1 MLPTLRRLRLPPSVP
16 LTREEGFLCTLLD
29 DTCRWMQTTN
39 PSVDVDG
46 ASRSYADLCHR
57 PTATTPCEARIAG
70 GWVRDKLLG
79 LPSHDLD
86 VSLSSMTGHHFA
98 LFLKA
103 YLESE
108 LFPSTPLAREIQ
120 AHVPSDARISH
131 IGKIAANPE
140 QSKNLETATA
150 RVLGFDLDFV
160 NLRKEVYEGTHRIP
174 TMSFGTPL
182 EDALR
187 RDMTVNALFYNVHT
201 AAIEDWTQHGLADL
215 RDGIVRT
222 PMDPTSTFTDDPLR
236 ILRCVRFGSRFGYTI
251 HPDIRAALAMPA
263 SSLHTALASKVSRER
278 FGIEVDKMLSGR
290 DPRYAL
296 QLLSQ
301 LQLYWVVFMPPP
313 PLSQRMG
320 LSSDH
325 GAHIDELVH
334 DAPDEHAALLAS
346 DGFDSLLRG
355 ASPLWSRL
363 PADWLARMRSPD
375 FGAKRRLVWYTVAL
389 FPLRHLYIQAKKQPA
404 WAGAVTI
411 STGLKLG
418 NRNTR
423 DPVTCLVQAASLLS
437 RPRLER
443 FVPEACLTR
452 RSTIGLL
459 LRHPYVSQPHGDVAL
474 DNALLVALL
483 YDLATYA
490 PDGLDTPVAEAI
502 VDEHAAFWAYVRDE
516 QLSSYVH
523 AKPLVDG
530 RQVAA
535 ALGCDVCLLS
545 RILPY
550 VTAWDMDHVDD
561 EPDRPGR
568 CLQALQRAW
577 EDGHMVPVSERRPRG
592 KSS

>member
-1 MLPTLRRLRLPPSVP
+1 MWPTLRRLRMPPSVT

-29 DTCRWMQTTN
+29 DACRWMQTTN

-46 ASRSYADLCHR
+46 ASRTYADLSHR

-108 LFPSTPLAREIQ
+108 VFPRTPLAREMQ
-120 AHVPSDARISH
+120 EAAPSHARISH

-174 TMSFGTPL
+174 IMSFGTPL
-182 EDALR
+182 EDAMR

-222 PMDPTSTFTDDPLR
+222 PMDPTATFTDDPLR

-251 HPDIRAALAMPA
+251 HPDILAALAAPA
-263 SSLHTALASKVSRER
+263 SPLHAALASKVSRER
-278 FGIEVDKMLSGR
+278 VGIEVDKMLSGR

-296 QLLSQ
+296 QLLAQ

-313 PLSQRMG
+313 ALSQRMG
-320 LSSDH
+320 RSSDH

-334 DAPDEHAALLAS
+334 DAPDERAALSLS
-346 DGFDSLLRG
+346 DCFDSLLRG
-355 ASPLWSRL
+355 TSPLWSRL
-363 PADWLARMRSPD
+363 PTDWLARVRSPEWR
-375 FGAKRRLVWYTVAL
+375 AQRRLVWYAIAL
-389 FPLRHLYIQAKKQPA
+389 YPLRDLYIQAKKQPA
-404 WAGAVTI
+404 WAGAVTL
-411 STGLKLG
+411 SAGLKLG
-418 NRNTR
+418 HRTTK
-423 DPVTCLVQAASLLS
+423 DPVTSLVRAASLLT
-437 RPRLER
+437 RPRLAR
-443 FVPEACLTR
+443 FVPAPCLTR

-459 LRHPYVSQPHGDVAL
+459 LRHHDVSQPKMDVAL

-483 YDLATYA
+483 YDLATH
-490 PDGLDTPVAEAI
+490 GLDTPEAAAI

-516 QLSSYVH
+516 RLAAYIH

-530 RQVAA
+530 RQVAT

-568 CLQALQRAW
+568 CLAALQRAW
-577 EDGHMVPVSERRPRG
+577 ADGHMVPVSERTARA
-592 KSS
+592 KSA

>member
-1 MLPTLRRLRLPPSVP
+1 MPPSVT

-46 ASRSYADLCHR
+46 TSRTYADLCHR

-108 LFPSTPLAREIQ
+108 VFPCTPLAREMQ
-120 AHVPSDARISH
+120 EAAPSHARISH

-174 TMSFGTPL
+174 IMSFGTPL
-182 EDALR
+182 EDAMR

-222 PMDPTSTFTDDPLR
+222 PMDPTATFTDDPLR
-236 ILRCVRFGSRFGYTI
+236 ILRCVRFGSRFGYAI
-251 HPDIRAALAMPA
+251 HPDILAALAAPA
-263 SSLHTALASKVSRER
+263 SPLHAALASKVSRER
-278 FGIEVDKMLSGR
+278 VGIEVDKMLSGR

-313 PLSQRMG
+313 ALSQRMG
-320 LSSDH
+320 RSSDH

-334 DAPDEHAALLAS
+334 DAPDERAALSLS
-346 DGFDSLLRG
+346 DSFDSLLRG
-355 ASPLWSRL
+355 TSPLWSRL
-363 PADWLARMRSPD
+363 PADWLARVRAPD
-375 FGAKRRLVWYTVAL
+375 WSAQRRLVWYAIAL
-389 FPLRHLYIQAKKQPA
+389 LPLRDLYVQAKKQPA

-411 STGLKLG
+411 SAGLKLG
-418 NRNTR
+418 HRTTK
-423 DPVTCLVQAASLLS
+423 DPVTSLVRAASLLS
-437 RPRLER
+437 RPRLAR
-443 FVPEACLTR
+443 FVPAPCLTR

-459 LRHPYVSQPHGDVAL
+459 LRHHDVSQPKMDVAL

-490 PDGLDTPVAEAI
+490 HGLDTPEAEAI

-516 QLSSYVH
+516 QLAAYMH
-523 AKPLVDG
+523 TKPLVDG

-568 CLQALQRAW
+568 CLAALQRAW
-577 EDGHMVPVSERRPRG
+577 ADGHMVPVSERTARA

>member
-1 MLPTLRRLRLPPSVP
+1 MWPTLRRLRMPPSVT

-29 DTCRWMQTTN
+29 DACRWMQTTN

-46 ASRSYADLCHR
+46 ASRTYADLSHR

-108 LFPSTPLAREIQ
+108 VFPRTPLAREMQ
-120 AHVPSDARISH
+120 EAAPSHARISH

-174 TMSFGTPL
+174 IMSFGTPL
-182 EDALR
+182 EDAMR

-222 PMDPTSTFTDDPLR
+222 PMDPTATFTDDPLR
-236 ILRCVRFGSRFGYTI
+236 ILRCVRFGSRFGYAI
-251 HPDIRAALAMPA
+251 HPDILAALAAPA
-263 SSLHTALASKVSRER
+263 SPLHAALASKVSRER
-278 FGIEVDKMLSGR
+278 VGIEVDKMLSGR

-296 QLLSQ
+296 QLLAQ

-313 PLSQRMG
+313 ALSQRMG
-320 LSSDH
+320 RSSDH

-334 DAPDEHAALLAS
+334 DAPDERGALSLS
-346 DGFDSLLRG
+346 DHFDSLLRG
-355 ASPLWSRL
+355 TSPLWSRL
-363 PADWLARMRSPD
+363 PTDWLARVRSPEWR
-375 FGAKRRLVWYTVAL
+375 AQRRLVWYAIAL
-389 FPLRHLYIQAKKQPA
+389 YPLRDLYIQAKKQPA
-404 WAGAVTI
+404 WAGAVTL
-411 STGLKLG
+411 SAGLKLG
-418 NRNTR
+418 HRTTK
-423 DPVTCLVQAASLLS
+423 DPVTSLVRAASLLT
-437 RPRLER
+437 RPRLAR
-443 FVPEACLTR
+443 FVPAPCLTR

-459 LRHPYVSQPHGDVAL
+459 LRHHDVSQPKMDVAL

-483 YDLATYA
+483 YDLATH
-490 PDGLDTPVAEAI
+490 GLDTPEAAAI

-516 QLSSYVH
+516 RLAAYIH

-530 RQVAA
+530 RQVAT

-568 CLQALQRAW
+568 CLAALQRAW
-577 EDGHMVPVSERRPRG
+577 ADGHMVPVSERTTRA

>member
-1 MLPTLRRLRLPPSVP
+1 MWPTLRRLRMPPSVT

-46 ASRSYADLCHR
+46 TSRTYADLCHR

-108 LFPSTPLAREIQ
+108 VFPRTPLAREMQ
-120 AHVPSDARISH
+120 EAAPSHVRISH

-174 TMSFGTPL
+174 IMSFGTPL
-182 EDALR
+182 EDAMR

-222 PMDPTSTFTDDPLR
+222 PMDPTATFTDDPLR
-236 ILRCVRFGSRFGYTI
+236 ILRCVRFGSRFGYAI
-251 HPDIRAALAMPA
+251 HPDILAALAAPA
-263 SSLHTALASKVSRER
+263 SPLHAALASKVSRER
-278 FGIEVDKMLSGR
+278 VGIEVDKMLSGR

-313 PLSQRMG
+313 ALSQRMG
-320 LSSDH
+320 RSSDH

-334 DAPDEHAALLAS
+334 DAPDERAALSLS
-346 DGFDSLLRG
+346 DSFDSLLRDT
-355 ASPLWSRL
+355 SPLWSRL
-363 PADWLARMRSPD
+363 PADWLARVRAPD
-375 FGAKRRLVWYTVAL
+375 WSAQRRLVWYAIAL
-389 FPLRHLYIQAKKQPA
+389 LPLRDLYVQAKKQPA

-411 STGLKLG
+411 SAGLKLG
-418 NRNTR
+418 HRTTK
-423 DPVTCLVQAASLLS
+423 DPVTSLVRAASLLS
-437 RPRLER
+437 RPRLAR
-443 FVPEACLTR
+443 FVPAPCLTR

-459 LRHPYVSQPHGDVAL
+459 LRHHDVSQPKMDVAL

-483 YDLATYA
+483 YDLATH
-490 PDGLDTPVAEAI
+490 GLDTPEAAAI

-516 QLSSYVH
+516 HLAAYIH

-568 CLQALQRAW
+568 CLAALQRAW
-577 EDGHMVPVSERRPRG
+577 ADGHMVPVSERTARA
-592 KSS
+592 KSA

>member
-1 MLPTLRRLRLPPSVP
+1 MWPTLRRLRMPPSVT

-29 DTCRWMQTTN
+29 DACRWMQTTN

-46 ASRSYADLCHR
+46 ASRTYADLSHR

-108 LFPSTPLAREIQ
+108 VFPRTPLAREMQ
-120 AHVPSDARISH
+120 EAAPSHVRISH

-174 TMSFGTPL
+174 IMSFGTPL
-182 EDALR
+182 EDAMR

-222 PMDPTSTFTDDPLR
+222 PMDPTATFTDDPLR
-236 ILRCVRFGSRFGYTI
+236 ILRCVRFGSRFGYAI
-251 HPDIRAALAMPA
+251 HPDILAALAAPA
-263 SSLHTALASKVSRER
+263 SPLHAALASKVSRER
-278 FGIEVDKMLSGR
+278 VGIEVDKMLSGR

-296 QLLSQ
+296 QLLAQ

-313 PLSQRMG
+313 ALSQRMG
-320 LSSDH
+320 RSSDH

-334 DAPDEHAALLAS
+334 DAPDERGALSLS
-346 DGFDSLLRG
+346 DHFDSLLRG
-355 ASPLWSRL
+355 TSPLWSRL
-363 PADWLARMRSPD
+363 PTDWLARVRSPD
-375 FGAKRRLVWYTVAL
+375 WRAQRRLVWYAIAL
-389 FPLRHLYIQAKKQPA
+389 YPLRDLYIQAKKQPA
-404 WAGAVTI
+404 WAGAVTL
-411 STGLKLG
+411 SAGLKLG
-418 NRNTR
+418 HRTTK
-423 DPVTCLVQAASLLS
+423 DPVTSLVRAASLLT
-437 RPRLER
+437 RPRLAR
-443 FVPEACLTR
+443 FVPAPCLTR

-459 LRHPYVSQPHGDVAL
+459 LRHHDVSQPKMDVAL

-483 YDLATYA
+483 YDLATH
-490 PDGLDTPVAEAI
+490 GLDTPEAAAI

-516 QLSSYVH
+516 RLAAYIH

-530 RQVAA
+530 RQVAT

-568 CLQALQRAW
+568 CLAALQRAW
-577 EDGHMVPVSERRPRG
+577 ADGHMVPVSERTTRA

>member
-1 MLPTLRRLRLPPSVP
+1 MWPTLRRLRMPPSVT

-29 DTCRWMQTTN
+29 DACRWMQTTN

-46 ASRSYADLCHR
+46 ASRTYADLSHR

-108 LFPSTPLAREIQ
+108 VFPRTPLAREMQ
-120 AHVPSDARISH
+120 EAAPSHARISH

-174 TMSFGTPL
+174 IMSFGTPL
-182 EDALR
+182 EDAMR

-222 PMDPTSTFTDDPLR
+222 PMDPTATFTDDPLR
-236 ILRCVRFGSRFGYTI
+236 ILRCVRFGSRFGYAI
-251 HPDIRAALAMPA
+251 HPDILAALAAPA
-263 SSLHTALASKVSRER
+263 SPLHAALASKVSRER
-278 FGIEVDKMLSGR
+278 VGIEVDKMLSGR

-296 QLLSQ
+296 QLLAQ

-313 PLSQRMG
+313 ALSQRMG
-320 LSSDH
+320 RSSDH

-334 DAPDEHAALLAS
+334 DAPDERGALSLS
-346 DGFDSLLRG
+346 DHFDSLLRG
-355 ASPLWSRL
+355 TSPLWSRL
-363 PADWLARMRSPD
+363 PTDWLARVRSPD
-375 FGAKRRLVWYTVAL
+375 WRAQRRLVWYAIAL
-389 FPLRHLYIQAKKQPA
+389 YPLRDLYIQAKKQPA
-404 WAGAVTI
+404 WAGAVTL
-411 STGLKLG
+411 SAGLKLG
-418 NRNTR
+418 HRTTK
-423 DPVTCLVQAASLLS
+423 DPVTSLVRAASLLT
-437 RPRLER
+437 RPRLAR
-443 FVPEACLTR
+443 FVPAPCLTR

-459 LRHPYVSQPHGDVAL
+459 LRHHDVSQPKMDVAL

-483 YDLATYA
+483 YDLATY
-490 PDGLDTPVAEAI
+490 GLDTPEAAAI

-516 QLSSYVH
+516 HLAAYIH

-530 RQVAA
+530 RQVAT

-568 CLQALQRAW
+568 CLAALQRAW
-577 EDGHMVPVSERRPRG
+577 ADGHMVPVSERTTRA

>member
-1 MLPTLRRLRLPPSVP
+1 MWPTLRRLRMPPSVT

-29 DTCRWMQTTN
+29 DACRWMQTTN

-46 ASRSYADLCHR
+46 ASRTYADLSHR

-108 LFPSTPLAREIQ
+108 VFPRTPLAREMQ
-120 AHVPSDARISH
+120 EAAPSHARISH

-174 TMSFGTPL
+174 IMSFGTPL
-182 EDALR
+182 EDAMR

-222 PMDPTSTFTDDPLR
+222 PMDPTATFTDDPLR

-251 HPDIRAALAMPA
+251 HPDILAALAAPA
-263 SSLHTALASKVSRER
+263 SPLHAALASKVSRER
-278 FGIEVDKMLSGR
+278 VGIEVDKMLSGR

-296 QLLSQ
+296 QLLAQ

-313 PLSQRMG
+313 ALSQRMG
-320 LSSDH
+320 RSSDH

-334 DAPDEHAALLAS
+334 DAPDERAALSLS

-355 ASPLWSRL
+355 TSPLWSRL
-363 PADWLARMRSPD
+363 PTDWLARVRSPD
-375 FGAKRRLVWYTVAL
+375 WRAQRRLVWYAIAL
-389 FPLRHLYIQAKKQPA
+389 YPLRDLYIQAKKQPA
-404 WAGAVTI
+404 WAGAVTL
-411 STGLKLG
+411 SAGLKLG
-418 NRNTR
+418 HRTTK
-423 DPVTCLVQAASLLS
+423 DPVTSLVRAASLLT
-437 RPRLER
+437 RPRLAR
-443 FVPEACLTR
+443 FVPAPCLTR

-459 LRHPYVSQPHGDVAL
+459 LRHHDVSQPKMDVAL

-483 YDLATYA
+483 YDLATH
-490 PDGLDTPVAEAI
+490 GLDTPEAAAI

-516 QLSSYVH
+516 RLAAYIH

-530 RQVAA
+530 RQVAT

-568 CLQALQRAW
+568 CLAALQRAW
-577 EDGHMVPVSERRPRG
+577 ADGHMVPVSERTTRA

>member
-1 MLPTLRRLRLPPSVP
+1 MWPTLRRLRMPPPSVT

-29 DTCRWMQTTN
+29 DACRWMQTTN

-46 ASRSYADLCHR
+46 ASRTYADLSHR

-108 LFPSTPLAREIQ
+108 VFPRTPLAREMQ
-120 AHVPSDARISH
+120 EAAPSHVRISH

-174 TMSFGTPL
+174 IMSFGTPL
-182 EDALR
+182 EDAMR

-222 PMDPTSTFTDDPLR
+222 PMDPTATFTDDPLR
-236 ILRCVRFGSRFGYTI
+236 ILRCVRFGSRFGYAI
-251 HPDIRAALAMPA
+251 HPDILAALAAPA
-263 SSLHTALASKVSRER
+263 SPLHAALASKVSRER
-278 FGIEVDKMLSGR
+278 VGIEVDKMLSGR

-296 QLLSQ
+296 QLLAQ

-313 PLSQRMG
+313 ALSQRMG
-320 LSSDH
+320 RSSDH

-334 DAPDEHAALLAS
+334 DAPDERAALSLS
-346 DGFDSLLRG
+346 DHFDSLLRG
-355 ASPLWSRL
+355 TSPLWSRL
-363 PADWLARMRSPD
+363 PTDWLARVRSPEWR
-375 FGAKRRLVWYTVAL
+375 AQRRLVWYAIAL
-389 FPLRHLYIQAKKQPA
+389 YPLRDLYIQAKKQPA
-404 WAGAVTI
+404 WAGAVTL
-411 STGLKLG
+411 SAGLKLG
-418 NRNTR
+418 HRTTK
-423 DPVTCLVQAASLLS
+423 DPVTSLVRAASLLT
-437 RPRLER
+437 RPRLAR
-443 FVPEACLTR
+443 FVPAPCLTR

-459 LRHPYVSQPHGDVAL
+459 LRHHDVSQPKMDVAL

-483 YDLATYA
+483 YDLATH
-490 PDGLDTPVAEAI
+490 GLDTPEAAAI

-516 QLSSYVH
+516 RLAAYIH

-530 RQVAA
+530 RQVAT

-568 CLQALQRAW
+568 CLAALQRAW
-577 EDGHMVPVSERRPRG
+577 ADGHMVPVSERTTRA

>member
-1 MLPTLRRLRLPPSVP
+1 MPPPSVT

-29 DTCRWMQTTN
+29 DACRWMQTTN

-46 ASRSYADLCHR
+46 TSRTYADLSHR

-108 LFPSTPLAREIQ
+108 VFPRTPLAREMQ
-120 AHVPSDARISH
+120 EAAPSHARISH

-174 TMSFGTPL
+174 IMSFGTPL
-182 EDALR
+182 EDAMR

-222 PMDPTSTFTDDPLR
+222 PMDPTATFTDDPLR
-236 ILRCVRFGSRFGYTI
+236 ILRCVRFGSRFGYAI
-251 HPDIRAALAMPA
+251 HPDILAALAAPA
-263 SSLHTALASKVSRER
+263 SPLHAALASKVSRER
-278 FGIEVDKMLSGR
+278 VGIEVDKMLSGR

-296 QLLSQ
+296 QLLAQ

-313 PLSQRMG
+313 ALSQRMG
-320 LSSDH
+320 RSSDH

-334 DAPDEHAALLAS
+334 DAPDERAALSLS
-346 DGFDSLLRG
+346 DHFDSLLRG
-355 ASPLWSRL
+355 TSPLWSRL
-363 PADWLARMRSPD
+363 PTDWLARVRSPEWR
-375 FGAKRRLVWYTVAL
+375 AQRRLVWDAIAL
-389 FPLRHLYIQAKKQPA
+389 YPLRDLYVQAKKQPA
-404 WAGAVTI
+404 WAGAVTL
-411 STGLKLG
+411 SAGLKLG
-418 NRNTR
+418 HRTTK
-423 DPVTCLVQAASLLS
+423 DPVTSLVRAASLLT
-437 RPRLER
+437 RPRLAR
-443 FVPEACLTR
+443 FVPAPCLTR

-459 LRHPYVSQPHGDVAL
+459 LRHHDVSQPKMDVAL

-483 YDLATYA
+483 YDLATH
-490 PDGLDTPVAEAI
+490 GLDTPEAAAI

-516 QLSSYVH
+516 RLAAYIH

-568 CLQALQRAW
+568 CLAALQRAW
-577 EDGHMVPVSERRPRG
+577 ADGHMVPVSERTTRA

>member
-1 MLPTLRRLRLPPSVP
+1 MWPTLRRLRMPPPSVT

-29 DTCRWMQTTN
+29 DACRWMQTTN

-46 ASRSYADLCHR
+46 ASRTYADLSHR

-108 LFPSTPLAREIQ
+108 VFPRTPLAREMQ
-120 AHVPSDARISH
+120 EAAPSHARISH

-174 TMSFGTPL
+174 IMSFGTPL
-182 EDALR
+182 EDAMR

-222 PMDPTSTFTDDPLR
+222 PMDPTATFTDDPLR
-236 ILRCVRFGSRFGYTI
+236 ILRCVRFGSRFGYAI
-251 HPDIRAALAMPA
+251 HPDILAALAAPA
-263 SSLHTALASKVSRER
+263 SPLHAALASKVSRER
-278 FGIEVDKMLSGR
+278 VGIEVDKMLSGR

-296 QLLSQ
+296 QLLAQ

-313 PLSQRMG
+313 ALSQRMG
-320 LSSDH
+320 RSSDH

-334 DAPDEHAALLAS
+334 DAPDERAALSLS
-346 DGFDSLLRG
+346 DHFDSLLRG
-355 ASPLWSRL
+355 TSPLWSRL
-363 PADWLARMRSPD
+363 PTDWLARVRSPEWR
-375 FGAKRRLVWYTVAL
+375 AQRRLVWYAIAL
-389 FPLRHLYIQAKKQPA
+389 YPLRDLYIQAKKQPA
-404 WAGAVTI
+404 WAGAVTL
-411 STGLKLG
+411 SAGLKLG
-418 NRNTR
+418 HRTTK
-423 DPVTCLVQAASLLS
+423 DPVTSLVRAASLLT
-437 RPRLER
+437 RPRLAR
-443 FVPEACLTR
+443 FVPAPCLTR

-459 LRHPYVSQPHGDVAL
+459 LRHHDVSQPKMDVAL

-483 YDLATYA
+483 YDLATH
-490 PDGLDTPVAEAI
+490 GLDTPEAAAI

-516 QLSSYVH
+516 HLAAYIH

-568 CLQALQRAW
+568 CLAALQRAW
-577 EDGHMVPVSERRPRG
+577 ADGHMVPVSERTTRA

>member
-1 MLPTLRRLRLPPSVP
+1 MWPTLRRLRMPPSVT

-46 ASRSYADLCHR
+46 TSRTYADLCHR

-108 LFPSTPLAREIQ
+108 VFPCTPLAREMQ
-120 AHVPSDARISH
+120 EAAPSHARISH

-174 TMSFGTPL
+174 IMSFGTPL
-182 EDALR
+182 EDAMR

-222 PMDPTSTFTDDPLR
+222 PMDPTATFTDDPLR
-236 ILRCVRFGSRFGYTI
+236 ILRCVRFGSRFGYAI
-251 HPDIRAALAMPA
+251 HPDILAALAVPA
-263 SSLHTALASKVSRER
+263 SPLHAALASKVSRER
-278 FGIEVDKMLSGR
+278 VGIEVDKMLSGR

-313 PLSQRMG
+313 ALSQRMG
-320 LSSDH
+320 RSSDH

-334 DAPDEHAALLAS
+334 DAPDERAALSLS
-346 DGFDSLLRG
+346 DSFDSLLRDT
-355 ASPLWSRL
+355 SPLWSRL
-363 PADWLARMRSPD
+363 PADWLARVRAPD
-375 FGAKRRLVWYTVAL
+375 WSAQRRLVWYAIAL
-389 FPLRHLYIQAKKQPA
+389 LPLRDLYVQAKKQPA

-411 STGLKLG
+411 SAGLKLG
-418 NRNTR
+418 HRTTK
-423 DPVTCLVQAASLLS
+423 DPVTSLVRAASLLS
-437 RPRLER
+437 RPRLAR
-443 FVPEACLTR
+443 FVPAPCLTR

-459 LRHPYVSQPHGDVAL
+459 LRHHDVSQPKMDVAL

-490 PDGLDTPVAEAI
+490 HGLDTPEAEAI

-516 QLSSYVH
+516 QLAAYVH
-523 AKPLVDG
+523 TKPLVDG

-568 CLQALQRAW
+568 CLAALQRAW
-577 EDGHMVPVSERRPRG
+577 ADGHMVPVSERTARA
-592 KSS
+592 KSA

>member
-1 MLPTLRRLRLPPSVP
+1 MWPTLRRLRMPPPSVT

-29 DTCRWMQTTN
+29 DACRWMQTTN

-46 ASRSYADLCHR
+46 ASRTYADLSHR

-108 LFPSTPLAREIQ
+108 VFPCTPLAREMQ
-120 AHVPSDARISH
+120 EAAPSHARISH

-174 TMSFGTPL
+174 IMSFGTPL
-182 EDALR
+182 EDAMR

-222 PMDPTSTFTDDPLR
+222 PMDPTATFTDDPLR
-236 ILRCVRFGSRFGYTI
+236 ILRCVRFGSRFGYAI
-251 HPDIRAALAMPA
+251 HPDILAALAAPA
-263 SSLHTALASKVSRER
+263 SPLHAALASKVSRER
-278 FGIEVDKMLSGR
+278 VGIEVDKMLSGR

-296 QLLSQ
+296 QLLAQ

-313 PLSQRMG
+313 ALSQRMG
-320 LSSDH
+320 RSSDH

-334 DAPDEHAALLAS
+334 DAPDERGALSLS
-346 DGFDSLLRG
+346 DHFDSLLRG
-355 ASPLWSRL
+355 TSPLWSRL
-363 PADWLARMRSPD
+363 PTDWLARVRSPD
-375 FGAKRRLVWYTVAL
+375 WRAQRRLVWYAIAL
-389 FPLRHLYIQAKKQPA
+389 YPLRDLYIQAKKQPA
-404 WAGAVTI
+404 WAGAVTL
-411 STGLKLG
+411 SAGLKLG
-418 NRNTR
+418 HRTTK
-423 DPVTCLVQAASLLS
+423 DPVTSLVRAASLLT
-437 RPRLER
+437 RPRLAR
-443 FVPEACLTR
+443 FVPAPCLTR

-459 LRHPYVSQPHGDVAL
+459 LRHHDVSQPKMDVAL

-483 YDLATYA
+483 YDLATY
-490 PDGLDTPVAEAI
+490 GLDTPEAAAI

-516 QLSSYVH
+516 HLAAYIH

-568 CLQALQRAW
+568 CLAALQRAW
-577 EDGHMVPVSERRPRG
+577 ADGHMVPVSERTTRA

>member
-1 MLPTLRRLRLPPSVP
+1 MWPTLRRLRMPPSVT

-46 ASRSYADLCHR
+46 TSRTYADLCHR

-108 LFPSTPLAREIQ
+108 VFPCTPLAREMQ
-120 AHVPSDARISH
+120 EAAPSHARISH

-174 TMSFGTPL
+174 IMSFGTPL
-182 EDALR
+182 EDAMR

-222 PMDPTSTFTDDPLR
+222 PMDPTATFTDDPLR
-236 ILRCVRFGSRFGYTI
+236 ILRCVRFGSRFGYAI
-251 HPDIRAALAMPA
+251 HPDILAALAAPA
-263 SSLHTALASKVSRER
+263 SPLHAALASKVSRER
-278 FGIEVDKMLSGR
+278 VGIEVDKMLSGR

-313 PLSQRMG
+313 ALSQRMG
-320 LSSDH
+320 RSSDH

-334 DAPDEHAALLAS
+334 DAPDERAALSLS
-346 DGFDSLLRG
+346 DSFDSLLRDT
-355 ASPLWSRL
+355 SPLWSRL
-363 PADWLARMRSPD
+363 PADWLARVRAPD
-375 FGAKRRLVWYTVAL
+375 WSAQRRLVWYAIAL
-389 FPLRHLYIQAKKQPA
+389 LPLRDLYVQAKKQPA

-411 STGLKLG
+411 SAGLKLG
-418 NRNTR
+418 HRTTK
-423 DPVTCLVQAASLLS
+423 DPVTSLVRAASLLS
-437 RPRLER
+437 RPRLAR
-443 FVPEACLTR
+443 FVPAPCLTR

-459 LRHPYVSQPHGDVAL
+459 LRHHDVSQPKMDVAL

-483 YDLATYA
+483 YDLATH
-490 PDGLDTPVAEAI
+490 GLDTPEAEAI

-516 QLSSYVH
+516 QLAAYVH
-523 AKPLVDG
+523 TKPLVDG

-568 CLQALQRAW
+568 CLAALQRAW
-577 EDGHMVPVSERRPRG
+577 ADGHMVPVSERTARA
-592 KSS
+592 KSA

>member
-1 MLPTLRRLRLPPSVP
+1 MWPTLRRLRMPPSVT

-29 DTCRWMQTTN
+29 DACRWMQTTN

-46 ASRSYADLCHR
+46 ASRTYADLSHR

-108 LFPSTPLAREIQ
+108 VFPRTPLAREMQ
-120 AHVPSDARISH
+120 EAAPSHARISH

-174 TMSFGTPL
+174 IMSFGTPL
-182 EDALR
+182 EDAMR

-222 PMDPTSTFTDDPLR
+222 PMDPTATFTDDPLR

-251 HPDIRAALAMPA
+251 HPDILAALAAPA
-263 SSLHTALASKVSRER
+263 SPLHAALASKVSRER
-278 FGIEVDKMLSGR
+278 VGIEVDKMLSGR

-296 QLLSQ
+296 QLLAQ

-313 PLSQRMG
+313 ALSQRMG
-320 LSSDH
+320 RSSDH

-334 DAPDEHAALLAS
+334 DAPDERAALSLS
-346 DGFDSLLRG
+346 DHFDSLLRG
-355 ASPLWSRL
+355 TSPLWSRL
-363 PADWLARMRSPD
+363 PTDWLARVRSPD
-375 FGAKRRLVWYTVAL
+375 WRAQRRLVWYAIAL
-389 FPLRHLYIQAKKQPA
+389 YPLRDLYIQAKKQPA
-404 WAGAVTI
+404 WAGAVTL
-411 STGLKLG
+411 SAGLKLG
-418 NRNTR
+418 HRTTK
-423 DPVTCLVQAASLLS
+423 DPVTSLVRAASLLT
-437 RPRLER
+437 RPRLAR
-443 FVPEACLTR
+443 FVPAPCLTR

-459 LRHPYVSQPHGDVAL
+459 LRHHDVSQPKMDVAL

-483 YDLATYA
+483 YDLATH
-490 PDGLDTPVAEAI
+490 GLDTPEAAAI

-516 QLSSYVH
+516 RLAAYIH

-530 RQVAA
+530 RQVAT

-568 CLQALQRAW
+568 CLAALQRAW
-577 EDGHMVPVSERRPRG
+577 ADGHMVPVSERTTRA

>member
-1 MLPTLRRLRLPPSVP
+1 MWPTLRRLRMPPSVT

-29 DTCRWMQTTN
+29 DACRWMQTTN

-46 ASRSYADLCHR
+46 TSRTYADLSHR

-108 LFPSTPLAREIQ
+108 VFPRTPLAREMQ
-120 AHVPSDARISH
+120 EAAPSHVRISH

-174 TMSFGTPL
+174 IMSFGTPL
-182 EDALR
+182 EDAMR

-222 PMDPTSTFTDDPLR
+222 PMDPTATFTDDPLR
-236 ILRCVRFGSRFGYTI
+236 ILRCVRFGSRFGYAI
-251 HPDIRAALAMPA
+251 HPDILAALAAPA
-263 SSLHTALASKVSRER
+263 SPLHAALASKVSRER
-278 FGIEVDKMLSGR
+278 VGIEVDKMLSGR

-296 QLLSQ
+296 QLLAQ

-313 PLSQRMG
+313 ALSQRMG
-320 LSSDH
+320 RSSDH

-334 DAPDEHAALLAS
+334 DAPDERAALSLS
-346 DGFDSLLRG
+346 DHFDSLLRG
-355 ASPLWSRL
+355 TSPLWSRL
-363 PADWLARMRSPD
+363 PTDWLARVRSPEWR
-375 FGAKRRLVWYTVAL
+375 AQRRLVWYAIAL
-389 FPLRHLYIQAKKQPA
+389 YPLRDLYIQAKKQPA
-404 WAGAVTI
+404 WAGAVTL
-411 STGLKLG
+411 SAGLKLG
-418 NRNTR
+418 HRTTK
-423 DPVTCLVQAASLLS
+423 DPVTSLVRAASLLT
-437 RPRLER
+437 RPRLAR
-443 FVPEACLTR
+443 FVPAPCLTR

-459 LRHPYVSQPHGDVAL
+459 LRHHDVSQPKMDVAL

-483 YDLATYA
+483 YDLATH
-490 PDGLDTPVAEAI
+490 GLDTPEAAAI

-516 QLSSYVH
+516 RLAAYIH

-530 RQVAA
+530 RQVAT

-568 CLQALQRAW
+568 CLAALQRAW
-577 EDGHMVPVSERRPRG
+577 ADGHMVPVSERTTRA

>member
-1 MLPTLRRLRLPPSVP
+1 MPPSVT

-46 ASRSYADLCHR
+46 TSRTYADLCHR

-108 LFPSTPLAREIQ
+108 VFPCTPLAREMQ
-120 AHVPSDARISH
+120 EAAPSHARISH

-174 TMSFGTPL
+174 IMSFGTPL
-182 EDALR
+182 EDAMR

-222 PMDPTSTFTDDPLR
+222 PMDPTATFTDDPLR
-236 ILRCVRFGSRFGYTI
+236 ILRCVRFGSRFGYAI
-251 HPDIRAALAMPA
+251 HPDILAALAAPA
-263 SSLHTALASKVSRER
+263 SPLHAALASKVSRER
-278 FGIEVDKMLSGR
+278 VGIEVDKMLSGR

-313 PLSQRMG
+313 ALSQRMG
-320 LSSDH
+320 RSSDH

-334 DAPDEHAALLAS
+334 DAPDERAALSLS
-346 DGFDSLLRG
+346 DSFDSLLRG
-355 ASPLWSRL
+355 TSPLWSRL
-363 PADWLARMRSPD
+363 PADWLARVRAPD
-375 FGAKRRLVWYTVAL
+375 WSAQRRLVWYAIAL
-389 FPLRHLYIQAKKQPA
+389 LPLRDLYVQAKKQPA

-411 STGLKLG
+411 SAGLKLG
-418 NRNTR
+418 HRTTK
-423 DPVTCLVQAASLLS
+423 DPVTSLVRAASLLS
-437 RPRLER
+437 RPRLAR
-443 FVPEACLTR
+443 FVPAPCLTR

-459 LRHPYVSQPHGDVAL
+459 LRHHDVSQPKINVAL

-490 PDGLDTPVAEAI
+490 HGLDTPEAEAI

-516 QLSSYVH
+516 QLAAYVH
-523 AKPLVDG
+523 TKPLVDG

-568 CLQALQRAW
+568 CLAALQRAW
-577 EDGHMVPVSERRPRG
+577 ADGHMVPVSERTARA

>member
-1 MLPTLRRLRLPPSVP
+1 MWPTLRRLRMPPSVT

-29 DTCRWMQTTN
+29 DACRWMQTTN

-46 ASRSYADLCHR
+46 ASRTYADLSHR

-108 LFPSTPLAREIQ
+108 VFPRTPLAREMQ
-120 AHVPSDARISH
+120 EAAPSHVRISH

-174 TMSFGTPL
+174 IMSFGTPL
-182 EDALR
+182 EDAMR

-222 PMDPTSTFTDDPLR
+222 PMDPTATFTDDPLR
-236 ILRCVRFGSRFGYTI
+236 ILRCVRFGSRFGYAI
-251 HPDIRAALAMPA
+251 HPDILAALAAPA
-263 SSLHTALASKVSRER
+263 SPLHAALASKVSRER
-278 FGIEVDKMLSGR
+278 VGIEVDKMLSGR

-296 QLLSQ
+296 QLLAQ

-313 PLSQRMG
+313 ALSQRMG
-320 LSSDH
+320 RSSDH

-334 DAPDEHAALLAS
+334 DAPDERAALSLS
-346 DGFDSLLRG
+346 DHFDSLLRG
-355 ASPLWSRL
+355 TSPLWSRL
-363 PADWLARMRSPD
+363 PTDWLARVRSPD
-375 FGAKRRLVWYTVAL
+375 WRAQRRLVWYAIAL
-389 FPLRHLYIQAKKQPA
+389 YPLRDLYIQAKKQPA
-404 WAGAVTI
+404 WAGAVTL
-411 STGLKLG
+411 SAGLKLG
-418 NRNTR
+418 HRTTK
-423 DPVTCLVQAASLLS
+423 DPVTSLVRAASLLT
-437 RPRLER
+437 RPRLAR
-443 FVPEACLTR
+443 FVPAPCLTR

-459 LRHPYVSQPHGDVAL
+459 LRHHDVSQPKMDVAL

-483 YDLATYA
+483 YDLATH
-490 PDGLDTPVAEAI
+490 GLDTPEAAAI

-516 QLSSYVH
+516 RLAAYIH

-530 RQVAA
+530 RQVAT

-568 CLQALQRAW
+568 CLAALQRAW
-577 EDGHMVPVSERRPRG
+577 ADGHMVPVSERTTRA

>member
-1 MLPTLRRLRLPPSVP
+1 MWPTLRRLRMPPSVT

-29 DTCRWMQTTN
+29 DACRWMQATN

-46 ASRSYADLCHR
+46 ASRTYADLSHR

-108 LFPSTPLAREIQ
+108 VFPRTPLAREMQ
-120 AHVPSDARISH
+120 EAAPSHVRISH

-174 TMSFGTPL
+174 IMSFGTPL
-182 EDALR
+182 EDAMR

-222 PMDPTSTFTDDPLR
+222 PMDPTATFTDDPLR
-236 ILRCVRFGSRFGYTI
+236 ILRCVRFGSRFGYAI
-251 HPDIRAALAMPA
+251 HPDILAALAAPA
-263 SSLHTALASKVSRER
+263 SPLHAALASKVSRER
-278 FGIEVDKMLSGR
+278 VGIEVDKMLSGR

-296 QLLSQ
+296 QLLAQ

-313 PLSQRMG
+313 ALSQRMG
-320 LSSDH
+320 RSSDH

-334 DAPDEHAALLAS
+334 DAPDERAALSLS
-346 DGFDSLLRG
+346 DHFDSLLRG
-355 ASPLWSRL
+355 TSPLWSRL
-363 PADWLARMRSPD
+363 PTDWLARVRSPEWR
-375 FGAKRRLVWYTVAL
+375 AQRRLVWYAIAL
-389 FPLRHLYIQAKKQPA
+389 YPLRDLYIQAKKQPA
-404 WAGAVTI
+404 WAGAVTL
-411 STGLKLG
+411 SAGLKLG
-418 NRNTR
+418 HRTTK
-423 DPVTCLVQAASLLS
+423 DPVTSLVRAASLLT
-437 RPRLER
+437 RPRLAR
-443 FVPEACLTR
+443 FVPAPCLTR

-459 LRHPYVSQPHGDVAL
+459 LRHHDVSQPKMDVAL

-483 YDLATYA
+483 YDLATH
-490 PDGLDTPVAEAI
+490 GLDTPEAAAI

-516 QLSSYVH
+516 HLAAYIH

-530 RQVAA
+530 RQVAT

-568 CLQALQRAW
+568 CLAALQRAW
-577 EDGHMVPVSERRPRG
+577 ADGHMVPVSERTTRA

>member
-1 MLPTLRRLRLPPSVP
+1 MWPTLRRLRMPPSVT

-29 DTCRWMQTTN
+29 DACRWMQTTN

-46 ASRSYADLCHR
+46 TSRTYADLSHR

-108 LFPSTPLAREIQ
+108 VFPRTPLAREMQ
-120 AHVPSDARISH
+120 EAAPSHARISH

-174 TMSFGTPL
+174 IMSFGTPL
-182 EDALR
+182 EDAMR

-222 PMDPTSTFTDDPLR
+222 PMDPTATFTDDPLR
-236 ILRCVRFGSRFGYTI
+236 ILRCVRFGSRFGYAI
-251 HPDIRAALAMPA
+251 HPDILAALAAPA
-263 SSLHTALASKVSRER
+263 SPLHAALASKVSRER
-278 FGIEVDKMLSGR
+278 VGIEVDKMLSGR

-296 QLLSQ
+296 QLLAQ

-313 PLSQRMG
+313 ALSQRMG
-320 LSSDH
+320 RSSDH

-334 DAPDEHAALLAS
+334 DAPDERAALSLS
-346 DGFDSLLRG
+346 DHFDSLLRG
-355 ASPLWSRL
+355 TSPLWSRL
-363 PADWLARMRSPD
+363 PTDWLARVRSPEWR
-375 FGAKRRLVWYTVAL
+375 AQRRLVWYAIAL
-389 FPLRHLYIQAKKQPA
+389 YPLRDLYIQAKKQPA
-404 WAGAVTI
+404 WAGAVTL
-411 STGLKLG
+411 SAGLKLG
-418 NRNTR
+418 HRTTK
-423 DPVTCLVQAASLLS
+423 DPVTSLVRAASLLT
-437 RPRLER
+437 RPRLAR
-443 FVPEACLTR
+443 FVPAPCLTR

-459 LRHPYVSQPHGDVAL
+459 LRHHDVSQPKMDVAL

-483 YDLATYA
+483 YDLATH
-490 PDGLDTPVAEAI
+490 GLDTPEAAAI

-516 QLSSYVH
+516 RLAAYIH

-530 RQVAA
+530 RQVAT

-568 CLQALQRAW
+568 CLAALQRAW
-577 EDGHMVPVSERRPRG
+577 ADGHMVPVSERTTRA

>member
-1 MLPTLRRLRLPPSVP
+1 MPPSVT

-46 ASRSYADLCHR
+46 TSRTYADLCHR

-108 LFPSTPLAREIQ
+108 VFPRTPLAREMQ
-120 AHVPSDARISH
+120 EAAPSHVRISH

-174 TMSFGTPL
+174 IMSFGTPL
-182 EDALR
+182 EDAMR

-222 PMDPTSTFTDDPLR
+222 PMDPTATFTDDPLR
-236 ILRCVRFGSRFGYTI
+236 ILRCVRFGSRFGYAI
-251 HPDIRAALAMPA
+251 HPDILAALAAPA
-263 SSLHTALASKVSRER
+263 SPLHAALASKVSRER
-278 FGIEVDKMLSGR
+278 VGIEVDKMLSGR

-296 QLLSQ
+296 QLLAQ

-313 PLSQRMG
+313 ALSQRMG
-320 LSSDH
+320 RSSDH

-334 DAPDEHAALLAS
+334 DAPDERAALSLS
-346 DGFDSLLRG
+346 DSFDSLLRG
-355 ASPLWSRL
+355 TSPLWSRL
-363 PADWLARMRSPD
+363 PADWLARVRAPD
-375 FGAKRRLVWYTVAL
+375 WSAQRRLVWYAIAL
-389 FPLRHLYIQAKKQPA
+389 LPLRDLYVQAKKQPA

-411 STGLKLG
+411 SAGLKLG
-418 NRNTR
+418 HRTTK
-423 DPVTCLVQAASLLS
+423 DPVTSLVRAASLLS
-437 RPRLER
+437 RPRLAR
-443 FVPEACLTR
+443 FVPAPCLTR

-459 LRHPYVSQPHGDVAL
+459 LRHHDVSQPKMDVAL

-490 PDGLDTPVAEAI
+490 HGLDTPEAEAI

-516 QLSSYVH
+516 QLAAYMH
-523 AKPLVDG
+523 TKPLVDG

-568 CLQALQRAW
+568 CLAALQRAW
-577 EDGHMVPVSERRPRG
+577 ADGHMVPVSERTTRA

>member
-1 MLPTLRRLRLPPSVP
+1 MPPSVT

-29 DTCRWMQTTN
+29 DACRWMQTTN

-46 ASRSYADLCHR
+46 ASRTYADLSHR

-108 LFPSTPLAREIQ
+108 VFPRTPLAREMQ
-120 AHVPSDARISH
+120 EAAPSHARISH

-174 TMSFGTPL
+174 IMSFGTPL
-182 EDALR
+182 EDAMR

-201 AAIEDWTQHGLADL
+201 AAIEGWTQHGLADL

-222 PMDPTSTFTDDPLR
+222 PMDPTATFTDDPLR
-236 ILRCVRFGSRFGYTI
+236 ILRCVRFGSRFGYAI
-251 HPDIRAALAMPA
+251 HPDILAALAAPA
-263 SSLHTALASKVSRER
+263 SPLHAALASKVSRER
-278 FGIEVDKMLSGR
+278 IGIEVDKMLSGR

-296 QLLSQ
+296 QLLAQ

-313 PLSQRMG
+313 ALSQRMG
-320 LSSDH
+320 RSSDH

-334 DAPDEHAALLAS
+334 DAPDERAALSLS

-355 ASPLWSRL
+355 TSPLWSRL
-363 PADWLARMRSPD
+363 PTDWLARVRSPD
-375 FGAKRRLVWYTVAL
+375 WRAQRRLVWYAIAL
-389 FPLRHLYIQAKKQPA
+389 YPLRDLYVQAKKQPA

-411 STGLKLG
+411 SAGLKLG
-418 NRNTR
+418 HRTTK
-423 DPVTCLVQAASLLS
+423 DPVTSLVRAASLLT
-437 RPRLER
+437 RPRLAR
-443 FVPEACLTR
+443 FVPAPCLTR

-459 LRHPYVSQPHGDVAL
+459 LRHHDVSQPKLDVAL

-483 YDLATYA
+483 YDLATY
-490 PDGLDTPVAEAI
+490 GLDTPEAAAI

-516 QLSSYVH
+516 HLAAYIH

-568 CLQALQRAW
+568 CLAALQRAW
-577 EDGHMVPVSERRPRG
+577 ADGHMVPVSERTTRA

>member
-1 MLPTLRRLRLPPSVP
+1 MWPTLRRLRMPPSVT

-46 ASRSYADLCHR
+46 TSRTYADLCHR

-108 LFPSTPLAREIQ
+108 VFPCTPLAREMQ
-120 AHVPSDARISH
+120 EAAPSHARISH

-174 TMSFGTPL
+174 IMSFGTPL
-182 EDALR
+182 EDAMR

-222 PMDPTSTFTDDPLR
+222 PMDPTATFTDDPLR
-236 ILRCVRFGSRFGYTI
+236 ILRCVRFGSRFGYAI
-251 HPDIRAALAMPA
+251 HPDILAALAAPA
-263 SSLHTALASKVSRER
+263 SPLHAALASKVSRER
-278 FGIEVDKMLSGR
+278 VGIEVDKMLSGR

-313 PLSQRMG
+313 ALSQRMG
-320 LSSDH
+320 RSSDH

-334 DAPDEHAALLAS
+334 DAPDERAALSLS
-346 DGFDSLLRG
+346 DSFDSLLRDT
-355 ASPLWSRL
+355 SPLWSRL
-363 PADWLARMRSPD
+363 PADWLARVRAPD
-375 FGAKRRLVWYTVAL
+375 WSAQRRLVWYAIAL
-389 FPLRHLYIQAKKQPA
+389 LPLRDLYVQAKKQPA

-411 STGLKLG
+411 SAGLKLG
-418 NRNTR
+418 HRTTK
-423 DPVTCLVQAASLLS
+423 DPVTSLVRAASLLS
-437 RPRLER
+437 RPRLAR
-443 FVPEACLTR
+443 FVPAPCLTR

-459 LRHPYVSQPHGDVAL
+459 LRHHDVSQPKMDVAL

-483 YDLATYA
+483 YDLATY
-490 PDGLDTPVAEAI
+490 GLDTPEAEAI

-516 QLSSYVH
+516 QLAAYVH
-523 AKPLVDG
+523 TKPLVDG

-568 CLQALQRAW
+568 CLAALQRAW
-577 EDGHMVPVSERRPRG
+577 ADGHMVPVSERTARA
-592 KSS
+592 KSA

>member
-1 MLPTLRRLRLPPSVP
+1 MPPSVT

-46 ASRSYADLCHR
+46 TSRTYADLCHR

-108 LFPSTPLAREIQ
+108 VFPCTPLAREMQ
-120 AHVPSDARISH
+120 EAAPSHARISH

-174 TMSFGTPL
+174 IMSFGTPL
-182 EDALR
+182 EDAMR

-222 PMDPTSTFTDDPLR
+222 PMDPTATFTDDPLR
-236 ILRCVRFGSRFGYTI
+236 ILRCVRFGSRFGYAI
-251 HPDIRAALAMPA
+251 HPDIFAALAAPA
-263 SSLHTALASKVSRER
+263 SPLHAALASKVSRER
-278 FGIEVDKMLSGR
+278 VGIEVDKMLSGR

-313 PLSQRMG
+313 ALSQRMG
-320 LSSDH
+320 RSSDH

-334 DAPDEHAALLAS
+334 DAPDERAALSLS
-346 DGFDSLLRG
+346 DSFDSLLRG
-355 ASPLWSRL
+355 TSPLWSRL
-363 PADWLARMRSPD
+363 PADWLARVRAPD
-375 FGAKRRLVWYTVAL
+375 WSAQRRLVWYAIAL
-389 FPLRHLYIQAKKQPA
+389 LPLRDLYVQAKKQPA

-411 STGLKLG
+411 SAGLKLG
-418 NRNTR
+418 HRTTK
-423 DPVTCLVQAASLLS
+423 DPVTSLVRAASLLS
-437 RPRLER
+437 RPRLAR
-443 FVPEACLTR
+443 FVPAPCLTR

-459 LRHPYVSQPHGDVAL
+459 LRHHDVSQPKMDVAL

-490 PDGLDTPVAEAI
+490 HGLDTPEAEAI

-516 QLSSYVH
+516 QLAAYMH
-523 AKPLVDG
+523 TKPLVDG

-568 CLQALQRAW
+568 CLAALQRAW
-577 EDGHMVPVSERRPRG
+577 ADGHMVPVSERTARA

>member
-1 MLPTLRRLRLPPSVP
+1 MPPSVT

-46 ASRSYADLCHR
+46 TSRTYADLCHR

-108 LFPSTPLAREIQ
+108 VFPCTPLAREMQ
-120 AHVPSDARISH
+120 EAAPSHARISH

-174 TMSFGTPL
+174 IMSFGTPL
-182 EDALR
+182 EDAMR

-222 PMDPTSTFTDDPLR
+222 PMDPTATFTDDPLR
-236 ILRCVRFGSRFGYTI
+236 ILRCVRFGSRFGYAI
-251 HPDIRAALAMPA
+251 HPDILAALAAPA
-263 SSLHTALASKVSRER
+263 SPLHAALASKVSRER
-278 FGIEVDKMLSGR
+278 VGIEVDKMLSGR

-313 PLSQRMG
+313 ALSQRMG
-320 LSSDH
+320 RSSDH

-334 DAPDEHAALLAS
+334 DAPDERAALSLS
-346 DGFDSLLRG
+346 DSFDSLLRDT
-355 ASPLWSRL
+355 SPLWSRL
-363 PADWLARMRSPD
+363 PADWLARVRAPD
-375 FGAKRRLVWYTVAL
+375 WSAQRRLVWYAIAL
-389 FPLRHLYIQAKKQPA
+389 LPLRDLYVQAKKQPA

-411 STGLKLG
+411 SAGLKLG
-418 NRNTR
+418 HRTTK
-423 DPVTCLVQAASLLS
+423 DPVTSLVRAASLLS
-437 RPRLER
+437 RPRLAR
-443 FVPEACLTR
+443 FVPAPCLTR

-459 LRHPYVSQPHGDVAL
+459 LRHHDVSQPKMDVAL

-483 YDLATYA
+483 YDLATY
-490 PDGLDTPVAEAI
+490 GLDTPEAEAI

-516 QLSSYVH
+516 QLAAYVH
-523 AKPLVDG
+523 TKPLVDG

-568 CLQALQRAW
+568 CLAALQRAW
-577 EDGHMVPVSERRPRG
+577 ADGHMVPVSERTGRA
-592 KSS
+592 KSA

>member
-1 MLPTLRRLRLPPSVP
+1 MPPSVT

-46 ASRSYADLCHR
+46 TSRTYADLCHR

-108 LFPSTPLAREIQ
+108 VFPCTPLAREMQ
-120 AHVPSDARISH
+120 EAAPSHARISH

-174 TMSFGTPL
+174 IMSFGTPL
-182 EDALR
+182 EDAMR

-222 PMDPTSTFTDDPLR
+222 PMDPTATFTDDPLR
-236 ILRCVRFGSRFGYTI
+236 ILRCVRFGSRFGYAI
-251 HPDIRAALAMPA
+251 HPDILAALAAPA
-263 SSLHTALASKVSRER
+263 SPLHAALASKVSRER
-278 FGIEVDKMLSGR
+278 VGIEVDKMLSGR

-313 PLSQRMG
+313 ALSQRMG
-320 LSSDH
+320 RSSDH

-334 DAPDEHAALLAS
+334 DAPDERAALSLS
-346 DGFDSLLRG
+346 DSFDSLLRDT
-355 ASPLWSRL
+355 SPLWSRL
-363 PADWLARMRSPD
+363 PADWLARVRAPD
-375 FGAKRRLVWYTVAL
+375 WSAQRRLVWYAIAL
-389 FPLRHLYIQAKKQPA
+389 LPLRDLYVQAKKQPA

-411 STGLKLG
+411 SAGLKLG
-418 NRNTR
+418 HRTTK
-423 DPVTCLVQAASLLS
+423 DPVTSLVRAASLLS
-437 RPRLER
+437 RPRLAR
-443 FVPEACLTR
+443 FVPAPCLTR

-459 LRHPYVSQPHGDVAL
+459 LRHHDVSQPKMDVAL

-490 PDGLDTPVAEAI
+490 HGLDTPEAEAI

-516 QLSSYVH
+516 QLAAYVH
-523 AKPLVDG
+523 TKPLVDG

-568 CLQALQRAW
+568 CLAALQRAW
-577 EDGHMVPVSERRPRG
+577 ADGHMVPVSERTARA
-592 KSS
+592 KSA

>member
-1 MLPTLRRLRLPPSVP
+1 MPPSVT

-46 ASRSYADLCHR
+46 TSRTYADLCHR

-108 LFPSTPLAREIQ
+108 VFPCTPLAREMQ
-120 AHVPSDARISH
+120 EAAPSHVRISH

-174 TMSFGTPL
+174 IMSFGTPL
-182 EDALR
+182 EDAMR

-222 PMDPTSTFTDDPLR
+222 PMDPTATFTDDPLR
-236 ILRCVRFGSRFGYTI
+236 ILRCVRFGSRFGYAI
-251 HPDIRAALAMPA
+251 HPDILAALAAPA
-263 SSLHTALASKVSRER
+263 SPLHAALASKVSRER
-278 FGIEVDKMLSGR
+278 VGIEVDKMLSGR

-296 QLLSQ
+296 QLLAQ

-313 PLSQRMG
+313 ALSQRMG
-320 LSSDH
+320 RSSDH

-334 DAPDEHAALLAS
+334 DAPDERAALSLS
-346 DGFDSLLRG
+346 DSFDSLLRG
-355 ASPLWSRL
+355 TSPLWSRL
-363 PADWLARMRSPD
+363 PADWLARVRAPD
-375 FGAKRRLVWYTVAL
+375 WSAQRRLVWYAIAL
-389 FPLRHLYIQAKKQPA
+389 LPLRDLYVQAKKQPA

-411 STGLKLG
+411 SAGLKLG
-418 NRNTR
+418 HRTTK
-423 DPVTCLVQAASLLS
+423 DPVTSLVRAASLLS
-437 RPRLER
+437 RPRLAR
-443 FVPEACLTR
+443 FVPAPCLTR

-459 LRHPYVSQPHGDVAL
+459 LRHHDVSQPKMDVAL

-490 PDGLDTPVAEAI
+490 HGLDTPEAEAI

-516 QLSSYVH
+516 QLAAYVH
-523 AKPLVDG
+523 TKPLVDG

-568 CLQALQRAW
+568 CLAALQRAW
-577 EDGHMVPVSERRPRG
+577 ADGHMVPVSERTARA

>member
-1 MLPTLRRLRLPPSVP
+1 MPPSVT

-46 ASRSYADLCHR
+46 TSRTYADLCHR

-108 LFPSTPLAREIQ
+108 VFPCTPLAREMQ
-120 AHVPSDARISH
+120 EAAPSHARISH

-174 TMSFGTPL
+174 IMSFGTPL
-182 EDALR
+182 EDAMR

-222 PMDPTSTFTDDPLR
+222 PMDPTATFTDDPLR
-236 ILRCVRFGSRFGYTI
+236 ILRCVRFGSRFGYAI
-251 HPDIRAALAMPA
+251 HPDILAALAAPA
-263 SSLHTALASKVSRER
+263 SPLHAALASKVSRER
-278 FGIEVDKMLSGR
+278 VGIEVDKMLSGR

-313 PLSQRMG
+313 ALSQRMG
-320 LSSDH
+320 RSSDH

-334 DAPDEHAALLAS
+334 DAPDERAALSLS
-346 DGFDSLLRG
+346 DSFDSLLRDT
-355 ASPLWSRL
+355 SPLWSRL
-363 PADWLARMRSPD
+363 PADWLARVRAPD
-375 FGAKRRLVWYTVAL
+375 WSAQRRLVWYAIAL
-389 FPLRHLYIQAKKQPA
+389 LPLRDLYVQAKKQPA

-411 STGLKLG
+411 SAGLKLG
-418 NRNTR
+418 HRTTK
-423 DPVTCLVQAASLLS
+423 DPVTSLVRAASLLS
-437 RPRLER
+437 RPRLAR
-443 FVPEACLTR
+443 FVPAPCLTR

-459 LRHPYVSQPHGDVAL
+459 LRHHDVSQPKMDVAL

-483 YDLATYA
+483 YDLATY
-490 PDGLDTPVAEAI
+490 GLDTPEAEAI

-516 QLSSYVH
+516 QLAAYVH
-523 AKPLVDG
+523 TKPLVDG

-568 CLQALQRAW
+568 CLAALQRAW
-577 EDGHMVPVSERRPRG
+577 ADGHMVPVSERTARA
-592 KSS
+592 KSA

>member
-1 MLPTLRRLRLPPSVP
+1 MWPTLRRLRMPPSVT

-29 DTCRWMQTTN
+29 DACRWMQTTN

-46 ASRSYADLCHR
+46 ASRTYADLSHR

-108 LFPSTPLAREIQ
+108 VFPRTPLAREMQ
-120 AHVPSDARISH
+120 EAAPSHARISH

-174 TMSFGTPL
+174 IMSFGTPL
-182 EDALR
+182 EDAMR

-222 PMDPTSTFTDDPLR
+222 PMDPTATFTDDPLR
-236 ILRCVRFGSRFGYTI
+236 ILRCVRFGSRFGYAI
-251 HPDIRAALAMPA
+251 HPDILAALAAPA
-263 SSLHTALASKVSRER
+263 SPLHAALASKVSRER
-278 FGIEVDKMLSGR
+278 VGIEVDKMLSGR

-296 QLLSQ
+296 QLLAQ

-313 PLSQRMG
+313 ALSQRMG
-320 LSSDH
+320 RSSDH

-334 DAPDEHAALLAS
+334 DAPDERAALSLS
-346 DGFDSLLRG
+346 DCFDSLLRG
-355 ASPLWSRL
+355 TSPLWSRL
-363 PADWLARMRSPD
+363 PTDWLARVRSPD
-375 FGAKRRLVWYTVAL
+375 WRAQRRLVWYAIAL
-389 FPLRHLYIQAKKQPA
+389 YPLRDLYIQAKKQPA
-404 WAGAVTI
+404 WAGAVTL
-411 STGLKLG
+411 SAGLKLG
-418 NRNTR
+418 HRTTK
-423 DPVTCLVQAASLLS
+423 DPVTSLVRAASLLT
-437 RPRLER
+437 RPRLAR
-443 FVPEACLTR
+443 FVPAPCLTR

-459 LRHPYVSQPHGDVAL
+459 LRHHDVSQPKMDVAL

-483 YDLATYA
+483 YDLATH
-490 PDGLDTPVAEAI
+490 GLDTPEAAAI

-516 QLSSYVH
+516 RLAAYIH

-568 CLQALQRAW
+568 CLAALQRAW
-577 EDGHMVPVSERRPRG
+577 ADGHMVPVSERATRA

>member
-1 MLPTLRRLRLPPSVP
+1 MPPSVT

-46 ASRSYADLCHR
+46 TSRTYADLCHR

-108 LFPSTPLAREIQ
+108 VFPCTPLAREMQ
-120 AHVPSDARISH
+120 EAAPSHARISH

-160 NLRKEVYEGTHRIP
+160 NLRKEGYEGTHRIP
-174 TMSFGTPL
+174 IMSFGTPL
-182 EDALR
+182 EDAMR

-222 PMDPTSTFTDDPLR
+222 PMDPTATFTDDPLR
-236 ILRCVRFGSRFGYTI
+236 ILRCVRFGSRFGYAI
-251 HPDIRAALAMPA
+251 HPDILAALAAPA
-263 SSLHTALASKVSRER
+263 SPLHAALASKVSRER
-278 FGIEVDKMLSGR
+278 VGIEVDKMLSGR

-313 PLSQRMG
+313 ALSQRMG
-320 LSSDH
+320 RSSDH

-334 DAPDEHAALLAS
+334 DAPDERAALSLS
-346 DGFDSLLRG
+346 DSFDSLLRDT
-355 ASPLWSRL
+355 SPLWSRL
-363 PADWLARMRSPD
+363 PADWLARVRAPD
-375 FGAKRRLVWYTVAL
+375 WSAQRRLVWYAIAL
-389 FPLRHLYIQAKKQPA
+389 LPLRDLYVQAKKQPA

-411 STGLKLG
+411 SAGLKLG
-418 NRNTR
+418 HRTTK
-423 DPVTCLVQAASLLS
+423 DPVTSLVRAASLLS
-437 RPRLER
+437 RPRLAR
-443 FVPEACLTR
+443 FVPAPCLTR

-459 LRHPYVSQPHGDVAL
+459 LRHHDVSQPKMDVAL

-483 YDLATYA
+483 YDLATY
-490 PDGLDTPVAEAI
+490 GLDTPEAEAI

-516 QLSSYVH
+516 QLAAYVH
-523 AKPLVDG
+523 TKPLVDG

-568 CLQALQRAW
+568 CLAALQRAW
-577 EDGHMVPVSERRPRG
+577 ADGHMVPVSERTARA
-592 KSS
+592 KSA

>member
-1 MLPTLRRLRLPPSVP
+1 MWPTLRRLRMPPSVT

-46 ASRSYADLCHR
+46 TSRTYADLCHR

-108 LFPSTPLAREIQ
+108 VFPRTPLAREMQ
-120 AHVPSDARISH
+120 EAAPSHARISH

-174 TMSFGTPL
+174 IMSFGTPL
-182 EDALR
+182 EDAMR

-222 PMDPTSTFTDDPLR
+222 PMDPTATFTDDPLR
-236 ILRCVRFGSRFGYTI
+236 ILRCVRFGSRFGYAI
-251 HPDIRAALAMPA
+251 HPDILAALAVPA
-263 SSLHTALASKVSRER
+263 SPLHAALASKVSRER
-278 FGIEVDKMLSGR
+278 VGIEVDKMLSGR

-313 PLSQRMG
+313 ALSQRMG
-320 LSSDH
+320 RSSDH

-334 DAPDEHAALLAS
+334 DAPDERAALSLS
-346 DGFDSLLRG
+346 DSFDSLLRDT
-355 ASPLWSRL
+355 SPLWSRL
-363 PADWLARMRSPD
+363 PADWLARVRAPD
-375 FGAKRRLVWYTVAL
+375 WSAQRRLVWYAIAL
-389 FPLRHLYIQAKKQPA
+389 LPLRDLYVQAKKQPA

-411 STGLKLG
+411 SAGLKLG
-418 NRNTR
+418 HRTTK
-423 DPVTCLVQAASLLS
+423 DPVTSLVRAASLLS
-437 RPRLER
+437 RPRLAR
-443 FVPEACLTR
+443 FVPAPCLTR

-459 LRHPYVSQPHGDVAL
+459 LRHHDVSQPKIDVAL

-490 PDGLDTPVAEAI
+490 HGLDTPEAEAI

-516 QLSSYVH
+516 QLAAYVH
-523 AKPLVDG
+523 TKPLVDG

-568 CLQALQRAW
+568 CLAALQRAW
-577 EDGHMVPVSERRPRG
+577 ADGHMVPVSERTARA
-592 KSS
+592 KSA

>member
-1 MLPTLRRLRLPPSVP
+1 MWPTLRRLRMPPSVT

-29 DTCRWMQTTN
+29 DACRWMQTTN

-46 ASRSYADLCHR
+46 TSRTYADLSHR

-108 LFPSTPLAREIQ
+108 VFPRTPLAREMQ
-120 AHVPSDARISH
+120 EAAPSHARISH

-174 TMSFGTPL
+174 IMSFGTPL
-182 EDALR
+182 EDAMR

-222 PMDPTSTFTDDPLR
+222 PMDPTATFTDDPLR
-236 ILRCVRFGSRFGYTI
+236 ILRCVRFGSRFGYAI
-251 HPDIRAALAMPA
+251 HPDILAALAAPA
-263 SSLHTALASKVSRER
+263 SPLHAALASKVSRER
-278 FGIEVDKMLSGR
+278 VGIEVDKMLSGR

-296 QLLSQ
+296 QLLAQ

-313 PLSQRMG
+313 ALSQRMG
-320 LSSDH
+320 RSSDH

-334 DAPDEHAALLAS
+334 DAPDERAALSLS
-346 DGFDSLLRG
+346 DHFDSLLRG
-355 ASPLWSRL
+355 TSPLWSRL
-363 PADWLARMRSPD
+363 PTDWLARVRSPD
-375 FGAKRRLVWYTVAL
+375 WRAQRRLVWYAIAL
-389 FPLRHLYIQAKKQPA
+389 YPLRDLYIQAKKQPA
-404 WAGAVTI
+404 WAGAVTL
-411 STGLKLG
+411 SAGLKLG
-418 NRNTR
+418 HRTTK
-423 DPVTCLVQAASLLS
+423 DPVTSLVRAASLLT
-437 RPRLER
+437 RPRLAR
-443 FVPEACLTR
+443 FVPAPCLTR

-459 LRHPYVSQPHGDVAL
+459 LRHHDVSQPKMDVAL

-483 YDLATYA
+483 YDLATH
-490 PDGLDTPVAEAI
+490 GLDTPEAAAI

-516 QLSSYVH
+516 HLAAYIH

-568 CLQALQRAW
+568 CLAALQRAW
-577 EDGHMVPVSERRPRG
+577 ADGHMVPVSERTTRA

>member
-1 MLPTLRRLRLPPSVP
+1 MPPSVT

-46 ASRSYADLCHR
+46 TSRTYADLCHR

-108 LFPSTPLAREIQ
+108 VFPCTPLAREMQ
-120 AHVPSDARISH
+120 EAAPSHARISH

-174 TMSFGTPL
+174 IMSFGTPL
-182 EDALR
+182 EDAMR

-222 PMDPTSTFTDDPLR
+222 PMDPTATFTDDPLR
-236 ILRCVRFGSRFGYTI
+236 ILRCVRFGSRFGYAI
-251 HPDIRAALAMPA
+251 HPDILAALAVPA
-263 SSLHTALASKVSRER
+263 SPLHAALASKVSRER
-278 FGIEVDKMLSGR
+278 VGIEVDKMLSGR

-313 PLSQRMG
+313 ALSQRMG
-320 LSSDH
+320 RSSDH

-334 DAPDEHAALLAS
+334 DAPDERAALSLS
-346 DGFDSLLRG
+346 DSFDSLLRDT
-355 ASPLWSRL
+355 SPLWSRL
-363 PADWLARMRSPD
+363 PADWLARVRAPD
-375 FGAKRRLVWYTVAL
+375 WSAQRRLVWYAIAL
-389 FPLRHLYIQAKKQPA
+389 LPLRDLYVQAKKQPA

-411 STGLKLG
+411 SAGLKLG
-418 NRNTR
+418 HRTTK
-423 DPVTCLVQAASLLS
+423 DPVTSLVRAASLLS
-437 RPRLER
+437 RPRLAR
-443 FVPEACLTR
+443 FVPAPCLTR

-459 LRHPYVSQPHGDVAL
+459 LRHHDVSQPKMDVAL

-483 YDLATYA
+483 YDLATH
-490 PDGLDTPVAEAI
+490 GLDTPEAEAI

-516 QLSSYVH
+516 QLAAYVH
-523 AKPLVDG
+523 TKPLVDG

-568 CLQALQRAW
+568 CLAALQRAW
-577 EDGHMVPVSERRPRG
+577 ADGHMVPVSERTTRA

>member
-1 MLPTLRRLRLPPSVP
+1 MPPSVT

-46 ASRSYADLCHR
+46 TSRTYADLCHR

-108 LFPSTPLAREIQ
+108 VFPRTPLAREMQ
-120 AHVPSDARISH
+120 EAAPSHARISH

-174 TMSFGTPL
+174 IMSFGTPL
-182 EDALR
+182 EDAMR

-222 PMDPTSTFTDDPLR
+222 PMDPTATFTDDPLR
-236 ILRCVRFGSRFGYTI
+236 ILRCVRFGSRFGYAI
-251 HPDIRAALAMPA
+251 HPDILAALAVPA
-263 SSLHTALASKVSRER
+263 SPLHAALASKVSRER
-278 FGIEVDKMLSGR
+278 VGIEVDKMLSGR

-313 PLSQRMG
+313 ALSQRMG
-320 LSSDH
+320 RSSDH

-334 DAPDEHAALLAS
+334 DAPDERAALSLS
-346 DGFDSLLRG
+346 DSFDSLLRDT
-355 ASPLWSRL
+355 SPLWSRL
-363 PADWLARMRSPD
+363 PADWLARVRAPD
-375 FGAKRRLVWYTVAL
+375 WSAQRRLVWYAIAL
-389 FPLRHLYIQAKKQPA
+389 LPLRDLYVQAKKQPA

-411 STGLKLG
+411 SAGLKLG
-418 NRNTR
+418 HRTTK
-423 DPVTCLVQAASLLS
+423 DPVTSLVRAASLLS
-437 RPRLER
+437 RPRLAR
-443 FVPEACLTR
+443 FVPAPCLTR

-459 LRHPYVSQPHGDVAL
+459 LRHHDVSQPKMDVAL

-490 PDGLDTPVAEAI
+490 HGLDTPEAEAI

-516 QLSSYVH
+516 QLAAYVH
-523 AKPLVDG
+523 TKPLVDG

-568 CLQALQRAW
+568 CLAALQRAW
-577 EDGHMVPVSERRPRG
+577 ADGHMVPVSERTARA
-592 KSS
+592 KSA

>member
-1 MLPTLRRLRLPPSVP
+1 MWPTLRRLRMPPSVT

-29 DTCRWMQTTN
+29 DACRWMQTTN

-46 ASRSYADLCHR
+46 ASRTYADLSHR

-108 LFPSTPLAREIQ
+108 VFPRTPLAREMQ
-120 AHVPSDARISH
+120 EAAPSHVRISH

-174 TMSFGTPL
+174 IMSFGTPL
-182 EDALR
+182 EDAMR

-222 PMDPTSTFTDDPLR
+222 PMDPTATFTDDPLR
-236 ILRCVRFGSRFGYTI
+236 ILRCVRFGSRFGYAI
-251 HPDIRAALAMPA
+251 HPDILAALAAPA
-263 SSLHTALASKVSRER
+263 SPLHAALASKVSRER
-278 FGIEVDKMLSGR
+278 VGIEVDKMLSGR

-296 QLLSQ
+296 QLLAQ

-313 PLSQRMG
+313 ALSQRMG
-320 LSSDH
+320 RSSDH

-334 DAPDEHAALLAS
+334 DAPDERAALSLS
-346 DGFDSLLRG
+346 DHFDSLLRG
-355 ASPLWSRL
+355 TSPLWSRL
-363 PADWLARMRSPD
+363 PTDWLARVRSPEWR
-375 FGAKRRLVWYTVAL
+375 AQRRLVWYAIAL
-389 FPLRHLYIQAKKQPA
+389 YPLRDLYIQAKKQPA
-404 WAGAVTI
+404 WAGAVTL
-411 STGLKLG
+411 SAGLKLG
-418 NRNTR
+418 HRTTK
-423 DPVTCLVQAASLLS
+423 DPVTSLVRAASLLT
-437 RPRLER
+437 RPRLAR
-443 FVPEACLTR
+443 FVPAPCLTR

-459 LRHPYVSQPHGDVAL
+459 LRHHDVSQPKMDVAL

-483 YDLATYA
+483 YDLATH
-490 PDGLDTPVAEAI
+490 GLDTPEAAAI

-516 QLSSYVH
+516 RLAAYIH

-530 RQVAA
+530 RQVAT

-568 CLQALQRAW
+568 CLAALQRAW
-577 EDGHMVPVSERRPRG
+577 ADGHMVPVSERTTRA

>member
-1 MLPTLRRLRLPPSVP
+1 MWPTLRRLRMPPSVT

-29 DTCRWMQTTN
+29 DACRWMQTTN

-46 ASRSYADLCHR
+46 ASRTYADLSHR

-108 LFPSTPLAREIQ
+108 VFPRTPLAREMQ
-120 AHVPSDARISH
+120 EAAPSHARISH

-174 TMSFGTPL
+174 IMSFGTPL
-182 EDALR
+182 EDAMR

-222 PMDPTSTFTDDPLR
+222 PMDPTATFTDDPLR
-236 ILRCVRFGSRFGYTI
+236 ILRCVRFGSRFGYAI
-251 HPDIRAALAMPA
+251 HPDILAALAAPA
-263 SSLHTALASKVSRER
+263 SPLHAALASKVSRER
-278 FGIEVDKMLSGR
+278 VGIEVDKMLSGR

-296 QLLSQ
+296 QLLAQ

-313 PLSQRMG
+313 ALSQRMG
-320 LSSDH
+320 RSSDH

-334 DAPDEHAALLAS
+334 DAPDERGALSLS
-346 DGFDSLLRG
+346 DHFDSLLRG
-355 ASPLWSRL
+355 TSPLWSRL
-363 PADWLARMRSPD
+363 PTDWLARVRSPD
-375 FGAKRRLVWYTVAL
+375 WRAQRRLVWYAIAL
-389 FPLRHLYIQAKKQPA
+389 YPLRDLYIQAKKQPA
-404 WAGAVTI
+404 WAGAVTL
-411 STGLKLG
+411 SAGLKLG
-418 NRNTR
+418 HRTTK
-423 DPVTCLVQAASLLS
+423 DPVTSLVRAASLLT
-437 RPRLER
+437 RPRLAR
-443 FVPEACLTR
+443 FVPAPCLTR

-459 LRHPYVSQPHGDVAL
+459 LRHHDVSQPKMDVAL

-483 YDLATYA
+483 YDLATY
-490 PDGLDTPVAEAI
+490 GLDTPEAAAI

-516 QLSSYVH
+516 RLAAYIH

-530 RQVAA
+530 RQVAT

-568 CLQALQRAW
+568 CLAALQRAW
-577 EDGHMVPVSERRPRG
+577 ADGHMVPVSERTTRA

>member
-1 MLPTLRRLRLPPSVP
+1 MWPTLRRLRMPPPSVT

-29 DTCRWMQTTN
+29 DACRWMQTTN

-46 ASRSYADLCHR
+46 ASRTYADLSHR

-108 LFPSTPLAREIQ
+108 VFPRTPLAREMQ
-120 AHVPSDARISH
+120 EAAPSHVRISH

-174 TMSFGTPL
+174 IMSFGTPL
-182 EDALR
+182 EDAMR

-222 PMDPTSTFTDDPLR
+222 PMDPTATFTDDPLR
-236 ILRCVRFGSRFGYTI
+236 ILRCVRFGSRFGYAI
-251 HPDIRAALAMPA
+251 HPDILAALAAPA
-263 SSLHTALASKVSRER
+263 SPLHAALASKVSRER
-278 FGIEVDKMLSGR
+278 VGIEVDKMLSGR

-296 QLLSQ
+296 QLLAQ

-313 PLSQRMG
+313 ALSQRMG
-320 LSSDH
+320 RSSDH

-334 DAPDEHAALLAS
+334 DAPDERGALSLS
-346 DGFDSLLRG
+346 DHFDSLLRG
-355 ASPLWSRL
+355 TSPLWSRL
-363 PADWLARMRSPD
+363 PTDWLARVRSPEWR
-375 FGAKRRLVWYTVAL
+375 AQRRLVWYAIAL
-389 FPLRHLYIQAKKQPA
+389 YPLRDLYIQAKKQPA
-404 WAGAVTI
+404 WAGAVTL
-411 STGLKLG
+411 SAGLKLG
-418 NRNTR
+418 HRTTK
-423 DPVTCLVQAASLLS
+423 DPVTSLVRAASLLT
-437 RPRLER
+437 RPRLAR
-443 FVPEACLTR
+443 FVPAPCLTR

-459 LRHPYVSQPHGDVAL
+459 LRHHDVSQPKMDVAL

-483 YDLATYA
+483 YDLATH
-490 PDGLDTPVAEAI
+490 GLDTPEAAAI

-516 QLSSYVH
+516 RLAAYIH

-530 RQVAA
+530 RQVAT

-568 CLQALQRAW
+568 CLAALQRAW
-577 EDGHMVPVSERRPRG
+577 ADGHMVPVSERTTRA

>member
-1 MLPTLRRLRLPPSVP
+1 MWPTLRRLRMPPPSVT

-29 DTCRWMQTTN
+29 DACRWMQTTN

-46 ASRSYADLCHR
+46 TSRTYADLSHR

-108 LFPSTPLAREIQ
+108 VFPRTPLAREMQ
-120 AHVPSDARISH
+120 EAAPSHARISH

-174 TMSFGTPL
+174 IMSFGTPL
-182 EDALR
+182 EDAMR

-222 PMDPTSTFTDDPLR
+222 PMDPTATFTDDPLR
-236 ILRCVRFGSRFGYTI
+236 ILRCVRFGSRFGYAI
-251 HPDIRAALAMPA
+251 HPDILAALAAPA
-263 SSLHTALASKVSRER
+263 SPLHAALASKVSRER
-278 FGIEVDKMLSGR
+278 VGIEVDKMLSGR

-296 QLLSQ
+296 QLLAQ

-313 PLSQRMG
+313 ALSQRMG
-320 LSSDH
+320 RSSDH

-334 DAPDEHAALLAS
+334 DAPDERAALSLS
-346 DGFDSLLRG
+346 DHFDSLLRG
-355 ASPLWSRL
+355 TSPLWSRL
-363 PADWLARMRSPD
+363 PTDWLARVRSPD
-375 FGAKRRLVWYTVAL
+375 WRAQRRLVWYAIAL
-389 FPLRHLYIQAKKQPA
+389 YPLRDLYIQAKKQPA
-404 WAGAVTI
+404 WAGAVTL
-411 STGLKLG
+411 SAGLKLG
-418 NRNTR
+418 HRTTK
-423 DPVTCLVQAASLLS
+423 DPVTSLVRAASLLT
-437 RPRLER
+437 RPRLAR
-443 FVPEACLTR
+443 FVPAPCLTR

-459 LRHPYVSQPHGDVAL
+459 LRHHDVSQPKMDVAL

-483 YDLATYA
+483 YDLATH
-490 PDGLDTPVAEAI
+490 GLDTPEAAAI

-516 QLSSYVH
+516 HLAAYIH

-530 RQVAA
+530 RQVAT

-568 CLQALQRAW
+568 CLAALQRAW
-577 EDGHMVPVSERRPRG
+577 ADGHMVPVSERTTRA